1 MFFLGIGFWQ
11 NWVELMPV
19 AWLAR
24 RHSLFVIP
32 PFVAVPASI
41 LKLTSTSSA
50 PTTLVG
56 AHEKNARQRSSR
68 RRTASRTRRRSE
80 TLRLIDRD
88 PVTGTE
94 IIQYLSS
101 ADYPRRA
108 Q

>member
-19 AWLAR
+19 AWLAFGA
-24 RHSLFVIP
+24 SVILLS
-32 PFVAVPASI
+32 PFIAVPASI

-50 PTTLVG
+50 PTTSVG

-94 IIQYLSS
+94 KIQYL
-101 ADYPRRA
+101 
-108 Q
+108 